1 MREEHEHYTRDRPRP
16 PARMSLP
23 EFPQI
28 DLRRRR
34 RRPRVSVPQ
43 AEDVRPVPPARAR
56 GPWGGR
62 AVCQVASRTRPD
74 VWYTVY
80 VAEGGTLFCTCP
92 DFVHRRRHRGEECKH
107 LLRAAL
113 RERVHSRTCFRRA
126 GCPCASTGAA
136 AGPPS
141 ARSMTT
147 IATRGLGCP
156 RSSSS
161 FSLRYEIA
169 PPLDVR
175 ARTAVGAPPL
185 GPLSMRVVA

>member
-56 GPWGGR
+56 GPRGGR

-80 VAEGGTLFCTCP
+80 VAEGGTLFCACP
-92 DFVHRRRHRGEECKH
+92 DFVHRRRLRGEECKH
-107 LLRAAL
+107 LCGLPK
-113 RERVHSRTCFRRA
+113 EYGFS
-126 GCPCASTGAA
+126 
-136 AGPPS
+136 PS
-141 ARSMTT
+141 A
-147 IATRGLGCP
+147 P
-156 RSSSS
+156 
-161 FSLRYEIA
+161 
-169 PPLDVR
+169 
-175 ARTAVGAPPL
+175 ARTAPFRCRPCLSSACPAFSSVYESRCLSENRQGDPPDTFGECRHRFQPTIRSFAIQNRWL
-185 GPLSMRVVA
+185 